1 MKPIKALVCCTF
13 GAGSSMILKAN
24 LDQIF
29 RKIGQAVDIEVTDIG
44 SVSGRN
50 VDVVFTSKSLV
61 QQVSENVGNS
71 AIKIIPI
78 KDYFDFQGME
88 TDVRLYLDEVKDQ

>member
-1 MKPIKALVCCTF
+1 MKKLKALVCCTF

-29 RKIGQAVDIEVTDIG
+29 RKIGQEVDIEVTDIG
-44 SVSGRN
+44 SISGRN

-61 QQVSENVGNS
+61 QQVTENVGNS
-71 AIKIIPI
+71 SIKIIPI
-78 KDYFDFQGME
+78 KDYFDFPGIE
-88 TDVRLYLDEVKDQ
+88 ADVKAYLGEVK